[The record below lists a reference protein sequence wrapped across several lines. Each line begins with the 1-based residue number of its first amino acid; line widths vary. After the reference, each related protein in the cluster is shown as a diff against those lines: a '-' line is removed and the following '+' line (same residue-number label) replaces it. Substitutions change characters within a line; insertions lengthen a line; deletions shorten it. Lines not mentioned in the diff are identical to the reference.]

1 MNEEHT
7 DRVDPKRYEMVGW
20 LSITSA
26 VLLFPSM
33 LLGIIL
39 EVGSGPVVLALLI
52 PYVLLFSL
60 SIGMSLYALYRFK
73 GLLNDRYQFHD
84 VDNLITAIVILG
96 SVFSVA
102 AISARVVGTFLGIN
116 VQDPNILIP
125 VAIGGA
131 VFFAL
136 VGLPL
141 SILSIIFAVKLL
153 RLRDDLGGLI
163 KPYAWTT
170 IVASAMF
177 ATFILAFLGFFLDA
191 VCSVMLGLIF
201 LRASR
206 GVPHPEFV

>member
-1 MNEEHT
+1 MNEDHT

-39 EVGSGPVVLALLI
+39 EVVSGPVVLALLI

-96 SVFSVA
+96 GVFSVA
-102 AISARVVGTFLGIN
+102 AISARVMGTFLGIN
-116 VQDPNILIP
+116 VQDPHTLIP

-170 IVASAMF
+170 IVASALF

-191 VCSVMLGLIF
+191 ACSVILGLIF

-206 GVPHPEFV
+206 GVPRPEFV